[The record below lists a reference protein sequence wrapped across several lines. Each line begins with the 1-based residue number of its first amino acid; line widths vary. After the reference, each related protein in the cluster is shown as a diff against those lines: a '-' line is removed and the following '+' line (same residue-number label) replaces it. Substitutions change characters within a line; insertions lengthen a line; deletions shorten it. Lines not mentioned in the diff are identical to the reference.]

1 MDDKLPTDW
10 VSNLRGVTSSEK
22 DRVAIVRET
31 LLKES
36 DRGCAIFGA
45 AILHDD
51 LEDLLRAFFRTD
63 EDSVKRVVDPLFQ
76 TYAPLSTFSSRI
88 QIAFALKLIT
98 KDLKYRLDI
107 IRRLRNDFAHESG
120 PIDFDGPG
128 LRDRLSILID
138 DGKPPEK
145 IIEDSEPILIGN
157 QILTPGQFVNRVAF
171 IIAVSVL
178 SARIHFLTDVA
189 KAGKDVRMVA
199 AALEEKGK

>member
-10 VSNLRGVTSSEK
+10 LRDLQGVASAEK
-22 DRVAIVRET
+22 DRVKIVAET

-63 EDSVKRVVDPLFQ
+63 EDSIKRVVDPLFQ

-98 KDLKYRLDI
+98 KDLKY
-107 IRRLRNDFAHESG
+107 
-120 PIDFDGPG
+120 
-128 LRDRLSILID
+128 
-138 DGKPPEK
+138 
-145 IIEDSEPILIGN
+145 
-157 QILTPGQFVNRVAF
+157 
-171 IIAVSVL
+171 
-178 SARIHFLTDVA
+178 
-189 KAGKDVRMVA
+189 
-199 AALEEKGK
+199 